1 MARRKATTP
10 REHIQETSA
19 NPHGEQI
26 IAEMPSASQEANTT
40 LTTDSMFNI
49 ADLQKGL
56 PREKAK
62 EVSEGQMHKRSKRWK
77 AA

>member
-10 REHIQETSA
+10 REHIQETSPD
-19 NPHGEQI
+19 PHSEQI
-26 IAEMPSASQEANTT
+26 IAEMPTASQEANTT

-49 ADLQKGL
+49 ADVQKGL

-62 EVSEGQMHKRSKRWK
+62 GVSEGQMQKRSKRRK